1 MLPDVALLEI
11 FDIYGDDA
19 SESDFEKRYYEQIEA
34 WHTLVHVCRK
44 WRTVVFGSPLRLN
57 LRLHCTARTPVT
69 KTLDVW
75 PLLPIIVWENDEES
89 WDGDNIV
96 AALNHS
102 DRIRELRLLNI
113 PSSQLE
119 KVLGAMQQPFT
130 ALTSLQLH
138 SDETMPVVRGLLLDA
153 SAPRLGTLDLYG
165 IPLPGIPKLL
175 LSATHLVYLGLGRIP
190 HIGYIQPEAIV
201 TYLSVLTR
209 LQLLELGFESPRCR
223 PNRRCLPPRTRTLL
237 PALTWF
243 QFKGVGA
250 YLEDFLARIDAPL
263 LYYLDITFFH
273 QLIFDTPQLTQFI
286 SRTPELKAGD
296 SAHVRF
302 SDQHVSVELYW
313 DCPGIKG
320 IKLRVSCGHSDW
332 QLSSLAQ
339 IFNSSFPQA
348 FILVVAHLFIRSNVS
363 PMHWQDVEG
372 NQWLELLH
380 PFTSVKNLHVFSEF
394 MPSIAPA
401 LQELVREGVA
411 DVLPALHNLFLA
423 GPIPSGPVQEAI
435 AHFVAARELAGNP
448 VGISTWE

>member
-1 MLPDVALLEI
+1 MLPDVALLKI

-19 SESDFEKRYYEQIEA
+19 SDFEKRYYEQIEA

-57 LRLHCTARTPVT
+57 LRLHCRARTPVR

-75 PLLPIIVWENDEES
+75 PPFPIIVWENDEES
-89 WDGDNIV
+89 WDADNIV

-102 DRIRELRLLNI
+102 DRIHKFHLSNI
-113 PSSQLE
+113 RSSQLK
-119 KVLGAMQQPFT
+119 KVLGAMRQPFP

-138 SDETMPVVRGLLLDA
+138 SRDETMPVVPGLLLDA
-153 SAPRLGTLDLYG
+153 LAPRLETLGLSG
-165 IPLPGIPKLL
+165 IPLPGLPKLL
-175 LSATHLVYLGLGRIP
+175 LSATHLVSLCLGRIP
-190 HIGYIQPEAIV
+190 HFGYFQPEAIV
-201 TYLSVLTR
+201 TFLSVLTR
-209 LQLLELGFESPRCR
+209 LKWLRLEFESPRCH
-223 PNRRCLPPRTRTLL
+223 PNRRRLPPRTRTLL
-237 PALTWF
+237 PVLTLF
-243 QFKGVGA
+243 QFKGVGE
-250 YLEDFLARIDAPL
+250 YLEDFVARIDAPL
-263 LYYLDITFFH
+263 LGYLDITFFH
-273 QLIFDTPQLTQFI
+273 QLIFDTPQLAQFI

-302 SDQHVSVELYW
+302 SDQDVSVELYW
-313 DCPGIKG
+313 DGPGIKG
-320 IKLRVSCGHSDW
+320 IKLGVSCGHSDW

-380 PFTSVKNLHVFSEF
+380 PFTSVKNFHVFSEL

-411 DVLPALHNLFLA
+411 EVLPALQNLFLA
-423 GPIPSGPVQEAI
+423 GPIPSGPAQEAI